1 MNSVH
6 AARALRFLFLLISL
20 SIAALGLGCSE
31 LGAAPG
37 STKLE
42 ASTRSPARASA
53 QGAAVLGSGSAR
65 ASASAPASASARA
78 SARAPA
84 SAPEAWPSAFVGPGA
99 VGSGAPPHV
108 GAAPVDPAAR
118 LARQQAQV
126 NDFARRSGRGGMLLR
141 AANQDAMVPGP
152 LLGTEVEISVS
163 GPIARVRVRQRFQ
176 NPSREWVEGIYVF
189 PLPGDAAVDHM
200 RVITASGTLE
210 GEIQE
215 KKKAQAAYVKAR
227 AQGKRA
233 GLVEWQ
239 RPNLFSTAVANIE
252 PGGEVTVEIAYQQ
265 SLAPDSGDWRL
276 RFPLAR
282 VRTQE
287 AVALARSASDP
298 GAGALPGSLADS
310 LSGPRADEPSG
321 PLAHPV
327 RIQVD
332 LAPGFEIYKPTSP
345 HHAIRTAPHTDPHT
359 DGFSVDLAEGEVEAE
374 RDFILNWRALPGRQP
389 QASLF
394 QESWGG
400 RHQSLLILTPPP
412 ATGAW
417 QASPRREIIFV
428 VDTSGSMAGTALDQA
443 RRALRAGIEQLD
455 PNDHFNVLAFSTS
468 VRELFD
474 GTKPAA
480 PEWRKAALSFVDA
493 LEVDGSTEMG
503 LALER
508 ALRPARVESDRVRQV
523 VFMTDGGVPGPD
535 ALLDAIRRWV
545 GETRIFMVGIGSAPN
560 EHFMRKAALHGRG
573 TYTAIGDPKEVSDA
587 MLGLFGKLGSVV
599 LSEIELEFPSG
610 VTAEMSPARIG
621 DLYRGEPLV
630 VAIES
635 NQPLGWVGVR
645 GRAKDSPWRVTVDGR
660 DAEQRPG
667 VHVLWA
673 RRKIAELIDTIRTS
687 GDPDGKATQ
696 AATALALEH
705 HLVSPYTSLVA
716 VERISSRRDHDRWV
730 QKQVPGPVAS
740 ASAPGLSI
748 RFAQGSTPAALQLG
762 MGATGLAL
770 AWAVSRVRRRWS

>member
-1 MNSVH
+1 M
-6 AARALRFLFLLISL
+6 
-20 SIAALGLGCSE
+20 
-31 LGAAPG
+31 GA
-37 STKLE
+37 S
-42 ASTRSPARASA
+42 
-53 QGAAVLGSGSAR
+53 VLGSASGRVS
-65 ASASAPASASARA
+65 ASASAPA
-78 SARAPA
+78 
-84 SAPEAWPSAFVGPGA
+84 PEAWASAFVAPGA
-99 VGSGAPPHV
+99 VGSEAPPRV
-108 GAAPVDPAAR
+108 AAAPVDPAAR
-118 LARQQAQV
+118 SARQQAQV
-126 NDFARRSGRGGMLLR
+126 NDFARRSGRGGMMLR

-152 LLGTEVEISVS
+152 LLGTEVEISVT

-176 NPSREWVEGIYVF
+176 NPSHEWVEGIYVF

-233 GLVEWQ
+233 GLVQWQ

-252 PGGEVTVEIAYQQ
+252 PGGEVTVEITYQQ

-282 VRTQE
+282 VRTLE
-287 AVALARSASDP
+287 SVALARSDSDP
-298 GAGALPGSLADS
+298 GAGALPGSLPGS
-310 LSGPRADEPSG
+310 LPGPRAGEPSG

-359 DGFSVDLAEGEVEAE
+359 GGFSVDLAEGEVEAE

-400 RHQSLLILTPPP
+400 RHQALLILTPPP

-474 GTKPAA
+474 RPMPAVS
-480 PEWRKAALSFVDA
+480 EWSKEALNFVDA

-503 LALER
+503 LAFER

-587 MLGLFGKLGSVV
+587 MLGLFRKLGSVV

-673 RRKIAELIDTIRTS
+673 RRKIAGLIDTIRTS

-696 AATALALEH
+696 AATTLALEH

-716 VERISSRRDHDRWV
+716 VEKISSRRDHDRWV
-730 QKQVPGPVAS
+730 QKQVSGPVAS
-740 ASAPGLSI
+740 ASAPSLSI

-762 MGATGLAL
+762 MGAAGLAL
-770 AWAVSRVRRRWS
+770 AWAVARVRRRLS

>member
-1 MNSVH
+1 M
-6 AARALRFLFLLISL
+6 
-20 SIAALGLGCSE
+20 
-31 LGAAPG
+31 
-37 STKLE
+37 
-42 ASTRSPARASA
+42 
-53 QGAAVLGSGSAR
+53 
-65 ASASAPASASARA
+65 
-78 SARAPA
+78 
-84 SAPEAWPSAFVGPGA
+84 
-99 VGSGAPPHV
+99 
-108 GAAPVDPAAR
+108 
-118 LARQQAQV
+118 
-126 NDFARRSGRGGMLLR
+126 
-141 AANQDAMVPGP
+141 
-152 LLGTEVEISVS
+152 
-163 GPIARVRVRQRFQ
+163 
-176 NPSREWVEGIYVF
+176 
-189 PLPGDAAVDHM
+189 
-200 RVITASGTLE
+200 
-210 GEIQE
+210 
-215 KKKAQAAYVKAR
+215 
-227 AQGKRA
+227 
-233 GLVEWQ
+233 
-239 RPNLFSTAVANIE
+239 
-252 PGGEVTVEIAYQQ
+252 EIAYQQ

-282 VRTQE
+282 VRALE
-287 AVALARSASDP
+287 SVALARSASDSDP
-298 GAGALPGSLADS
+298 GAGSLPGSLPDS
-310 LSGPRADEPSG
+310 LVNSLVNSLVDEPSG
-321 PLAHPV
+321 SLAHPV
-327 RIQVD
+327 RIHVD

-345 HHAIRTAPHTDPHT
+345 HHAIRTAPHTDSHT

-428 VDTSGSMAGTALDQA
+428 VDTSGSMAGTSLDQA

-455 PNDHFNVLAFSTS
+455 PSDHFNVLSFSTS

-474 GTKPAA
+474 RTRPAA

-535 ALLDAIRRWV
+535 ALLDSIRSWV

-573 TYTAIGDPKEVSDA
+573 TYTAIGDPREVSDA

-673 RRKIAELIDTIRTS
+673 RRKIAGLIDTIRTS

-740 ASAPGLSI
+740 ALAPGLSI
-748 RFAQGSTPAALQLG
+748 RFALGSTPAALQLG
-762 MGATGLAL
+762 TGAAGLAL
-770 AWAVSRVRRRWS
+770 AWAVARVRRRWS

>member
-1 MNSVH
+1 M
-6 AARALRFLFLLISL
+6 
-20 SIAALGLGCSE
+20 
-31 LGAAPG
+31 
-37 STKLE
+37 
-42 ASTRSPARASA
+42 
-53 QGAAVLGSGSAR
+53 
-65 ASASAPASASARA
+65 
-78 SARAPA
+78 
-84 SAPEAWPSAFVGPGA
+84 
-99 VGSGAPPHV
+99 
-108 GAAPVDPAAR
+108 
-118 LARQQAQV
+118 
-126 NDFARRSGRGGMLLR
+126 MLR
-141 AANQDAMVPGP
+141 AANQDGMVPGP

-233 GLVEWQ
+233 GLVQWQ

-252 PGGEVTVEIAYQQ
+252 PGGEVTVEITYQQ
-265 SLAPDSGDWRL
+265 SLAPDSGAWRL

-282 VRTQE
+282 VRTLE
-287 AVALARSASDP
+287 SVALARSASDSDP
-298 GAGALPGSLADS
+298 DSDPGSLV
-310 LSGPRADEPSG
+310 GGPSG
-321 PLAHPV
+321 PLGHPV
-327 RIQVD
+327 RIHVD

-345 HHAIRTAPHTDPHT
+345 HHAIRTAPHSDSHTDPHT

-400 RHQSLLILTPPP
+400 RHQALLILTPPP

-480 PEWRKAALSFVDA
+480 PEWRKEALNFVDA

-503 LALER
+503 LAFER

-635 NQPLGWVGVR
+635 NQPLAWVGVR

-716 VERISSRRDHDRWV
+716 VEKISSRRDHDRWV
-730 QKQVPGPVAS
+730 QKHVPGPVAS

-762 MGATGLAL
+762 MGAAGLAL